1 MSKSEH
7 IATPVETMQHRLAS
21 TLAAAD
27 KVSVKQLT
35 MSTDDLKL
43 LLDLSRGYAAGI
55 RDAADV
61 AFKLP
66 NSPQWQEITERL
78 TDQNTQALAWRTSA
92 AILALLGNKGETA

>member
-1 MSKSEH
+1 MKDH
-7 IATPVETMQHRLAS
+7 QMTTVEALHKRLAS

-35 MSTDDLKL
+35 MSTDDIKL

-55 RDAADV
+55 QDAADV

-92 AILALLGNKGETA
+92 AILVLLDKKGEPA

>member
-1 MSKSEH
+1 MKDKH
-7 IATPVETMQHRLAS
+7 TATPVETLQERLVS

-27 KVSVKQLT
+27 KVSVKQIAV
-35 MSTDDLKL
+35 STADLKL
-43 LLDLSRGYAAGI
+43 LLDLSHGYAAGI

-66 NSPQWQEITERL
+66 NSTQWQEITERL

-92 AILALLGNKGETA
+92 AILELLDNKGVTA